1 MIKDEIKNPERL
13 GNPDAI
19 VEGLFGEAAI
29 ALMEAGGG
37 DVGVITSK
45 KASDSFMG
53 DGVKAVIISA
63 EKAHALGKAL
73 IELSGIDEEP
83 LEDKPLHIS
92 LEEFRELREG
102 DQVILRDDTTSD
114 EVFKFG
120 HSGKFRDE
128 INGKIPVTIT
138 QVDSTDDSIRA
149 VSSIGFGWF
158 THKAIKEVASKDPR
172 RISREEFDSIE
183 AGDRVVIRKDL
194 AVDTYYEGVYFNTQM
209 RQWAADGVQ
218 LKVMPLRLY
227 DGSIYAENIEAE
239 DYFSYSREMIQ
250 EVIKAP
256 KHISKEEFDS
266 IEVGDK
272 IIIRK
277 DLVAGSSYGSVHFTS
292 EMAQWAAD
300 EVPLRVI
307 ELRVSYA
314 KFAQNERSGETFSY
328 SKEMIQE
335 VIKAPKEHF
344 RVRLSTKIWYAGKG
358 GQITTDKDYAA
369 IMNKPHAEN
378 VVKKYGGQLIKVDYS
393 ELEEK

>member
-13 GNPDAI
+13 GYNPAAI

-29 ALMEAGGG
+29 ALIEAGRG

-45 KASDSFMG
+45 KASDSFMD

-172 RISREEFDSIE
+172 
-183 AGDRVVIRKDL
+183 
-194 AVDTYYEGVYFNTQM
+194 
-209 RQWAADGVQ
+209 
-218 LKVMPLRLY
+218 
-227 DGSIYAENIEAE
+227 
-239 DYFSYSREMIQ
+239 
-250 EVIKAP
+250 
-256 KHISKEEFDS
+256 HISKEEFDS

-277 DLVAGSSYGSVHFTS
+277 DLVAGSSYGSVYFTS

-358 GQITTDKDYAA
+358 GQITLDKDYAA

-393 ELEEK
+393 ELEVK

>member
-1 MIKDEIKNPERL
+1 MIKDDIKNPSRI
-13 GNPDAI
+13 GPTPSAI
-19 VEGLFGEAAI
+19 IEGTGEEAIGIHSLLHYREVGLVVSKHADDTFFG
-29 ALMEAGGG
+29 
-37 DVGVITSK
+37 V
-45 KASDSFMG
+45 
-53 DGVKAVIISA
+53 GVKAVTISS

-73 IELSGIDEEP
+73 IELSGIEGEP
-83 LEDKPLHIS
+83 TEDKPLHIS

-128 INGKIPVTIT
+128 INGKIPVTIAK
-138 QVDSTDDSIRA
+138 VDSGDDSIQA

-158 THKAIKEVASKDPR
+158 LYKAVKEVASKAPR
-172 RISREEFDSIE
+172 
-183 AGDRVVIRKDL
+183 
-194 AVDTYYEGVYFNTQM
+194 
-209 RQWAADGVQ
+209 
-218 LKVMPLRLY
+218 
-227 DGSIYAENIEAE
+227 
-239 DYFSYSREMIQ
+239 
-250 EVIKAP
+250 
-256 KHISKEEFDS
+256 HISKEEFDS

-277 DLVAGSSYGSVHFTS
+277 DLVAGSSYGSVYFTS
-292 EMAQWAAD
+292 EMAQWADD

-344 RVRLSTKIWYAGKG
+344 RVRFSTKIWYAGQG
-358 GQITTDKDYAA
+358 GQITLDKDYAA

-393 ELEEK
+393 ELEDK